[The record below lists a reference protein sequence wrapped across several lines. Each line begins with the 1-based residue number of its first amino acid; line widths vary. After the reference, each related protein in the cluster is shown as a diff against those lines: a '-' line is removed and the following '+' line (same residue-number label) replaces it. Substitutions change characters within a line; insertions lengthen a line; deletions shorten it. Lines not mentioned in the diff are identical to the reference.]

1 MAKWEYKA
9 KGATGKVESGEID
22 APSEAEAKASLSRRR
37 LTPVSVKKKGGAAKS
52 GGIKFGSGIKSV
64 DIARFTRQFAVM
76 NSAGLA
82 LLNALQV
89 LEEQSENPS
98 MREVVRKVASSVS
111 GGTNLSQ
118 ALSQHPKV
126 FTKLYVHMVA
136 AGEAGGALEQVLNRL
151 AEYQEAN
158 ERLKRKVKGAM
169 TYPVIVGIVAIVVVT
184 VLLTLVVPKFAEIF
198 SQGGQALPG
207 PTAAVMFIS
216 NLLSDYFLVLFLGV
230 VGGII
235 GFKQMLKTPAGRY
248 WFDGM
253 KLKIPMIKDLE
264 IKSSVARFG
273 RTIGTLLASG
283 VSIMDA
289 LEVTAKTSGNV
300 VIERAIMMV
309 REAIAGGKPLAEPMK
324 DTGIFPGMVV
334 QMVAVGE
341 KTGGL
346 GTMLTKVAD
355 FYDEEVDAAV
365 EALTSMIEP
374 LIIVFLGIVI
384 GFILVAMY
392 MPMFSMGENVG

>member
-1 MAKWEYKA
+1 MATWLYKG
-9 KGATGKVESGEID
+9 KNSGGRPEEGALDANSVEEAMSLLRRKRITEINI
-22 APSEAEAKASLSRRR
+22 
-37 LTPVSVKKKGGAAKS
+37 KKKPLSTGGFKLG
-52 GGIKFGSGIKSV
+52 GGIKSI

-89 LEEQSENPS
+89 LEEQSENPA
-98 MREVVRKVASSVS
+98 MREVVRRLAASVS

-118 ALSQHPKV
+118 AMALHPKV

-136 AGEAGGALEQVLNRL
+136 AGEAGGALESVLNRL
-151 AEYQEAN
+151 AEYQESN

-169 TYPVIVGIVAIVVVT
+169 TYPMIVMIVAIAVVT
-184 VLLTLVVPKFAEIF
+184 VLMTLVVPKFAEIF
-198 SQGGQALPG
+198 AQGGQALPG

-216 NLLSDYFLVLFLGV
+216 NMLRDYFLLLIILL
-230 VGGII
+230 VGLIV
-235 GFKQMLKTPAGRY
+235 GFVQALKVPQGR
-248 WFDGM
+248 WAFDNF
-253 KLKIPMIKDLE
+253 KTKAPLIKDLE
-264 IKSSVARFG
+264 IKSAISRFS
-273 RTIGTLLASG
+273 RTIGTLLNSG

-300 VIERAIMMV
+300 VIEKAIMRI
-309 REAIAGGKPLAEPMK
+309 REQIAGGKPMAEPMK
-324 DTGIFPGMVV
+324 EVGIFPGMVV

-346 GTMLTKVAD
+346 GGMLTKVAD

-374 LIIVFLGIVI
+374 LIIVFLGVVI
-384 GFILVAMY
+384 GFILIAMY

>member
-1 MAKWEYKA
+1 MATWTYK
-9 KGATGKVESGEID
+9 GKSSAGRAEEGTLEANTSEEAMSLLRRKRITEIT
-22 APSEAEAKASLSRRR
+22 L
-37 LTPVSVKKKGGAAKS
+37 KKKGTSS
-52 GGIKFGSGIKSV
+52 GGFKIGGGIKSV

-89 LEEQSENPS
+89 LEEQSENPA
-98 MREVVRKVASSVS
+98 MREVVRRLAASVS

-118 ALSQHPKV
+118 AMALHPKV
-126 FTKLYVHMVA
+126 FSKLYVHMVA
-136 AGEAGGALEQVLNRL
+136 AGEAGGALESVLNRL

-169 TYPVIVGIVAIVVVT
+169 TYPVIVMIVAIAVVT
-184 VLLTLVVPKFAEIF
+184 VLMTLVVPKFAEIF
-198 SQGGQALPG
+198 AAGGQELPG

-216 NLLSDYFLVLFLGV
+216 NILRDYFLVLFILVIGV
-230 VGGII
+230 IVG
-235 GFKQMLKTPAGRY
+235 FVQALKVPQGRY
-248 WFDGM
+248 AFDNF
-253 KLKIPMIKDLE
+253 KTKAPLIKDLE
-264 IKSSVARFG
+264 IKSAISRFS
-273 RTIGTLLASG
+273 RTIGTLLNSG

-300 VIERAIMMV
+300 VIEKAIMRI
-309 REAIAGGKPLAEPMK
+309 REQIAGGKPMAEPMK
-324 DTGIFPGMVV
+324 EVGIFPGMVV

-346 GTMLTKVAD
+346 GGMLTKVAD

-384 GFILVAMY
+384 GFILIAMY
-392 MPMFSMGENVG
+392 MPMFSMGDNVG

>member
-1 MAKWEYKA
+1 MATWLYKG
-9 KGATGKVESGEID
+9 KNSGGKPEEGALQANSVE
-22 APSEAEAKASLSRRR
+22 EAMSLLRRKR
-37 LTPVSVKKKGGAAKS
+37 VSDISIKKKPISS
-52 GGIKFGSGIKSV
+52 GGFKLGGGIKSV

-89 LEEQSENPS
+89 LEEQSENPT
-98 MREVVRKVASSVS
+98 MREVVRRLASSVS

-118 ALSQHPKV
+118 AMALHPKV
-126 FTKLYVHMVA
+126 FSKLYVHMVA
-136 AGEAGGALEQVLNRL
+136 AGEAGGALESVLNRL

-169 TYPVIVGIVAIVVVT
+169 TYPMIVMVVAIAVVA
-184 VLLTLVVPKFAEIF
+184 VLMILVVPKFAEIF
-198 SQGGQALPG
+198 AQGGQALPG

-216 NLLSDYFLVLFLGV
+216 DFLRDYFLLLFILVIGLI
-230 VGGII
+230 VGFVQALKVPQGRWAFDN
-235 GFKQMLKTPAGRY
+235 FKTKAPL
-248 WFDGM
+248 
-253 KLKIPMIKDLE
+253 IKDLE
-264 IKSSVARFG
+264 VKSAISRFS
-273 RTIGTLLASG
+273 RTIGTLLNSG

-300 VIERAIMMV
+300 VIEKAIMRI
-309 REAIAGGKPLAEPMK
+309 REQIAGGKPMAEPMK
-324 DTGIFPGMVV
+324 EVGLFPGMVV

-346 GTMLTKVAD
+346 GLMLTKVAN

-365 EALTSMIEP
+365 ESLTSMIEP
-374 LIIVFLGIVI
+374 LIIVFLGVVI
-384 GFILVAMY
+384 GFILIAMY
-392 MPMFSMGENVG
+392 MPMFSMGETVG

>member
-1 MAKWEYKA
+1 MAKWTYRA
-9 KGATGKVESGEID
+9 RNSSGKIEEGEID
-22 APSEAEAKASLSRRR
+22 ANSEADAKNGLAKRR
-37 LTPVSVKKKGGAAKS
+37 LTPISVKKKSGG
-52 GGIKFGSGIKSV
+52 GGIKLGSGIKSV

-89 LEEQSENPS
+89 LEEQSDNPA
-98 MREVVRKVASSVS
+98 MREVVRKISGSVS

-118 ALSQHPKV
+118 ALAQHPKV
-126 FTKLYVHMVA
+126 FSKLYVHMVA

-169 TYPVIVGIVAIVVVT
+169 TYPVIVGIVAVAVVT
-184 VLLTLVVPKFAEIF
+184 VLMTLVVPKFAEIF
-198 SQGGQALPG
+198 KQGGNELPG
-207 PTAAVMFIS
+207 PTAAVMFVS
-216 NLLSDYFLVLFLGV
+216 DLLRDYFLVLFLGL
-230 VGGII
+230 VGLII
-235 GFKQMLKTPAGRY
+235 GGMQMLKTPQGRMS
-248 WFDGM
+248 FDKA
-253 KLKIPMIKDLE
+253 KLKIPLVKDLE
-264 IKSSVARFG
+264 VKSAVARFG
-273 RTIGTLLASG
+273 RTIGTLLSSG

-300 VIERAIMMV
+300 VIEKAIMHV
-309 REAIAGGKPLAEPMK
+309 RESIAGGKPLAEPMK
-324 DTGIFPGMVV
+324 ETGIFPGMVV
-334 QMVAVGE
+334 QMVSVGE

-392 MPMFSMGENVG
+392 MPMFSLGENVG